1 MGRIATILF
10 AHRLGTSLEP
20 ECKMYRLAAD
30 IFNDAAMLLDCL
42 SPALPKASRV
52 ALLSLSSVLR
62 SLCGVAAGSSK
73 ASLSAHFATQGNLGE
88 LNAVSPIQ
96 NHKQGKLMFKQKDS
110 SQETIISL
118 MGMLAGSLVVS
129 YISSKWATW
138 TAMIFLL
145 AIHLGTNYLAV
156 KAVCMQTLNRQR
168 ANLVFSSLL
177 EQLRMNKAS
186 YNNNYKLSREDL
198 PQLVCP
204 TPEEVRLQEK
214 VFERDGVLRWKGEI
228 LGYCRL
234 GVDLKTVLECF
245 SQSDSV
251 TASHTGSQLLKFSR
265 YLKIFNRKRGYIV
278 WYDHPKRTFLVVL
291 EEGASPV
298 TMLKAWMF
306 ALQFAKYG
314 KVSEG
319 DSLMKALLYCGIY
332 LDEFEDKM
340 IQSVEKEWNLEISAM
355 ETQPGTRIRIKNDK
369 PS

>member
-30 IFNDAAMLLDCL
+30 IFNDAAMVLDCL

-88 LNAVSPIQ
+88 LNAVSPTVSWLL
-96 NHKQGKLMFKQKDS
+96 KLYLMRQQKDS

-138 TAMIFLL
+138 MAMIFLL

-156 KAVCMQTLNRQR
+156 RAVRMQTLNRQR

-177 EQLRMNKAS
+177 EQLENDETN
-186 YNNNYKLSREDL
+186 YNNDINLSRGDL
-198 PQLVCP
+198 PLFVCP
-204 TPEEVRLQEK
+204 APEEVRQRER

-228 LGYCRL
+228 LGYCKL
-234 GVDLKTVLECF
+234 GVSLKTVLSCF
-245 SQSDSV
+245 DRPDSV
-251 TASHTGSQLLKFSR
+251 TGSHRGPQLLEFSKLLNVFR
-265 YLKIFNRKRGYIV
+265 NCGYIA
-278 WYDHPKRTFLVVL
+278 WYDQPRRTFLVVL
-291 EEGASPV
+291 EEGATPV
-298 TMLKAWMF
+298 TLLKAWMF
-306 ALQFAKYG
+306 ALHFAKYG
-314 KVSEG
+314 KIEGNVSLIEALE
-319 DSLMKALLYCGIY
+319 DTRSSLARV
-332 LDEFEDKM
+332 EDDM
-340 IQSVEKEWNLEISAM
+340 IHCIGKKWDLEVSAM
-355 ETQPGTRIRIKNDK
+355 ETQSGTRIKMKQDK
-369 PS
+369 A